1 MTEQEVVSGKQ
12 ADDKQPKHSDL
23 LNIGYVENEK
33 VRTELIEIIDELLKI
48 EGISL
53 TKISRH
59 DLSVKYKG
67 RQIVKICPLRK
78 RYSTS
83 LNGGKVQTYSK
94 KEILEA
100 VIDEIAK
107 QPKVEEN
114 GTKKQVTEPEDVIEL
129 LEERISKM
137 GKKSKGINISGVKI
151 SKPVSKW
158 AKEKGFTLTGDTL
171 LVN

>member
-1 MTEQEVVSGKQ
+1 MQDIESSSGKK
-12 ADDKQPKHSDL
+12 ANDEQPKHSDL
-23 LNIGYVENEK
+23 LNIGYVEEGK

-67 RQIVKICPLRK
+67 RQIVKICPLKK
-78 RYSTS
+78 RYSAS
-83 LNGGKVQTYSK
+83 LNGSKIQTYSK
-94 KEILEA
+94 NEILNA
-100 VIDEIAK
+100 VKDEIAK
-107 QPKVEEN
+107 SPKSE
-114 GTKKQVTEPEDVIEL
+114 GKATKEKVTEPEEVIEL

-151 SKPVSKW
+151 SKQVSKW

>member
-1 MTEQEVVSGKQ
+1 MKKQEVVSGNQ
-12 ADDKQPKHSDL
+12 ADDEQPKHSDL
-23 LNIGYVENEK
+23 LNIAYVEDKK
-33 VRTELIEIIDELLKI
+33 VRTELIEIIDELKKI

-78 RYSTS
+78 RYSAS
-83 LNGGKVQTYSK
+83 INGSKIQTYSK
-94 KEILEA
+94 QEILNA
-100 VIDEIAK
+100 VKDEIAK
-107 QPKVEEN
+107 SPKSEGN
-114 GTKKQVTEPEDVIEL
+114 GTKKQVTEPNEVIEL

-137 GKKSKGINISGVKI
+137 GKNSKGINISGVKI
-151 SKPVSKW
+151 SKQVSKW